1 MTSTCMPSL
10 FRYRRKPA
18 GRGLTDFP
26 VPISKISGGRKTEGS
41 QASTNHAGYGEDTPG
56 LGTTTSKT
64 SNLLSSQSFHNVEG
78 TSQSRTSPSR
88 KIHAE
93 GNNLPSCSS
102 TPAGVMDLTCTGGG
116 ISPARMF
123 VNCGHFWFLSALVV
137 CNALRGAERIAID
150 NMQKMS
156 VSVNGQW
163 FGCTDRFRPG
173 DGLGG
178 PASEP

>member
-10 FRYRRKPA
+10 FRYRRKLA

-41 QASTNHAGYGEDTPG
+41 QASTNHAGYREDTPG

-88 KIHAE
+88 NIHAE

-123 VNCGHFWFLSALVV
+123 VNCGHLLFLSALVV
-137 CNALRGAERIAID
+137 CSALRGARERIAID
-150 NMQKMS
+150 NMDERQRI
-156 VSVNGQW
+156 GW
-163 FGCTDRFRPG
+163 FNCTDQLRPR

-178 PASEP
+178 PAV